1 MSVVTNGL
9 LYGIA
14 QSLYCSV
21 LNCIFIEPMYCS
33 TVPGGSLEASNTVK
47 RQHTYN
53 YVHAH
58 KAYSYYEEPAW
69 GHSLA

>member
-1 MSVVTNGL
+1 MWYHSVTVL
-9 LYGIA
+9 LTVQFLI
-14 QSLYCSV
+14 
-21 LNCIFIEPMYCS
+21 CIFIEPMYCS

-58 KAYSYYEEPAW
+58 KAYSYYKEPGGIA
-69 GHSLA
+69 